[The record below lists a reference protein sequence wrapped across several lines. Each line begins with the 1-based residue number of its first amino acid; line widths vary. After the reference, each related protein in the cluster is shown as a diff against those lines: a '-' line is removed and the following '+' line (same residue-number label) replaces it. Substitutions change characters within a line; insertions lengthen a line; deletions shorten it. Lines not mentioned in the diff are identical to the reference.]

1 MSDAT
6 PSAGLA
12 VTPENPSDPPH
23 SSATLSSDAGTVP
36 DDWRTESYAGLQVKV
51 PETWGWGGAPF
62 DPQGEPGQG
71 LLDCGA
77 AAFVVPGSREYEN
90 VPPGTPY
97 VGRPIPLTDA
107 CAMFDPERPAEPSAP
122 YVWLGAPIP
131 LGTVTFDDG
140 YVMETVRVGDST
152 VSVATRDE
160 ALRREILG
168 TARAVDVDDNGC
180 QTRLAGPPTVG
191 SVLVEGMGKVSET
204 AVCVYERTNDGP
216 IMLVYSHVIDSGP
229 GPVDEGATVRC
240 DPEDEYPGGQEWVV
254 LTKRGDDPQGAAP
267 VTQDIVV
274 HPYCGGIDTGGSSYF
289 AMTPDFVEPW
299 ADGGVKAYVVGR
311 GGPESLRKFFRGMLG

>member
-1 MSDAT
+1 M
-6 PSAGLA
+6 
-12 VTPENPSDPPH
+12 
-23 SSATLSSDAGTVP
+23 
-36 DDWRTESYAGLQVKV
+36 
-51 PETWGWGGAPF
+51 
-62 DPQGEPGQG
+62 
-71 LLDCGA
+71 
-77 AAFVVPGSREYEN
+77 
-90 VPPGTPY
+90 
-97 VGRPIPLTDA
+97 
-107 CAMFDPERPAEPSAP
+107 
-122 YVWLGAPIP
+122 WLGAPIP
-131 LGTVTFDDG
+131 VGTVTFDNG

-152 VSVATRDE
+152 VSVATRD
-160 ALRREILG
+160 ADLRREIFG

-191 SVLVEGMGKVSET
+191 SVLIEGMGEVSET
-204 AVCVYERTNDGP
+204 SVCVYARKDYADDAP
-216 IMLVYSHVIDSGP
+216 IMLVYSHVIDGGP

-240 DPEDEYPGGQEWVV
+240 DPEDEYPGDQEWVV

-289 AMTPDFVEPW
+289 AMTPEFVEPW